1 MYLSY
6 SYIYTPLPNTIQV
19 INKMDRLILELK
31 LPPADAYYKLLHTIE
46 EVNKIITLHTTSN
59 TTSNTPS
66 NKMFNT
72 PLLSPS
78 KGNVCFASGQHGW
91 SFTLESYSQ
100 LYLNKHTTGTS
111 EFGGLNPSDL
121 AKRMWGDWY
130 HDTEKS
136 VFTKVK
142 PRGVSSSQRTF
153 VTYILEPLYKIYS
166 QVISESPEELSLV
179 LKRLNIHLKH
189 KEIHMDSKPLLRLIL
204 SKYFGYP
211 RGFVHMIIT
220 HIQSPYEN
228 NKNKALSYYTGYQT
242 SSIAYDMYNCVSN
255 HTNNITTH
263 TTPHTTTT
271 TNNTNTNNTNSS
283 NNSVLMINAVKMY
296 SSSDGSKFYTF
307 GRIFSGSVTVGQTVQ
322 VLG

>member
-1 MYLSY
+1 
-6 SYIYTPLPNTIQV
+6 
-19 INKMDRLILELK
+19 MDRLILELK

-59 TTSNTPS
+59 TPSNTTS

-91 SFTLESYSQ
+91 SFTLESYAQ

-111 EFGGLNPSDL
+111 EFDGLHPSDL

-228 NKNKALSYYTGYQT
+228 NKNKVMSYYTGYQT

-255 HTNNITTH
+255 HTNNV
-263 TTPHTTTT
+263 T
-271 TNNTNTNNTNSS
+271 TNSSNNS

-307 GRIFSGSVTVGQTVQ
+307 GRIYSGSVTVGQTVQ